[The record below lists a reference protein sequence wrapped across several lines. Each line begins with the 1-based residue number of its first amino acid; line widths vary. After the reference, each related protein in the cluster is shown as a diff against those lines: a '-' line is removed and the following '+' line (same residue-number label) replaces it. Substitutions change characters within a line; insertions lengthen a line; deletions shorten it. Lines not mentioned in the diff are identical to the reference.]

1 MPSLAAD
8 CRFSHKVFR
17 GPRGSEPEAAAFGVL
32 QLRPSLADNEPP
44 PCLDL
49 RNHLRNHR
57 TKQSHLERKGLLLR
71 YRVLHG
77 AGKNQ
82 GLDWQV
88 MPLLPV
94 YRLTSNPGL
103 TVHV

>member
-1 MPSLAAD
+1 MPLLAAD
-8 CRFSHKVFR
+8 YRFSHKVFR
-17 GPRGSEPEAAAFGVL
+17 GQRCSEPEAAAFGVL
-32 QLRPSLADNEPP
+32 QLRPSLADNEPQ
-44 PCLDL
+44 PCLD
-49 RNHLRNHR
+49 LRNHR

-88 MPLLPV
+88 IPLLPV
-94 YRLTSNPGL
+94 YRLTSSPAL
-103 TVHV
+103 IVRARKRA